1 MTTPLCRELGIELP
15 VFAFSRSREV
25 VAEVSRHG
33 GLGVLGATQHDPD
46 RLDSE
51 LDWIEKRVGGAPYG
65 VDVMLP
71 ARHAMRGADAAAV
84 DDLHARIPPSLRRFV
99 DDLLERFGVPELDG
113 EAGMEWSGVGRRITE
128 AGSEELLDV
137 TFAHRP
143 RLVASALG
151 PPPPAMVER
160 ARDAGMLVAGL
171 AGTVTHAQQQARAGA
186 DIIVA
191 QGTEA
196 AGHTGTIGTMTLV
209 PEVVEAMAP
218 LPVLAAGG
226 IVTGR
231 QVAASLVLGAQG
243 AWMGS
248 VWLTSD
254 EGEPHDA
261 LKDALLEAQ
270 STDTVR
276 SRCLTGKPA
285 RQLRS
290 AWTEAWEQ
298 PDSPDPLPMPL
309 QIVLLEDAHERIE
322 RAIRQGHPGARQ
334 LMHYPVG
341 QGVGM
346 MCERRSVAQIM
357 ARIADELHTALR
369 DPVS

>member
-1 MTTPLCRELGIELP
+1 
-15 VFAFSRSREV
+15 
-25 VAEVSRHG
+25 
-33 GLGVLGATQHDPD
+33 
-46 RLDSE
+46 
-51 LDWIEKRVGGAPYG
+51 
-65 VDVMLP
+65 
-71 ARHAMRGADAAAV
+71 
-84 DDLHARIPPSLRRFV
+84 
-99 DDLLERFGVPELDG
+99 
-113 EAGMEWSGVGRRITE
+113 MEWSGVGRRITE
-128 AGSEELLDV
+128 VGSEELLDAM
-137 TFAHRP
+137 FGHRP

-160 ARDAGMLVAGL
+160 ARRAGMLVAGL
-171 AGTVTHAQQQARAGA
+171 AGTVGHAREHARAGA

-231 QVAASLVLGAQG
+231 QVAAALALGAQG

-248 VWLTSD
+248 IWLTSQ

-261 LKDALLEAQ
+261 LKDRLLDAQ

-290 AWTEAWEQ
+290 AWTEAWEH
-298 PDSPDPLPMPL
+298 PEAPEPLPMPL
-309 QIVLLEDAHERIE
+309 QIVLLEEAHERIE
-322 RAIRQGHPGARQ
+322 RGIRQGHPGARE

-346 MCERRSVAQIM
+346 MRERRSVAQIM
-357 ARIADELHTALR
+357 ARLADELHSALR
-369 DPVS
+369 VSVS